1 MTQTSRINPFA
12 SADKDRRAI
21 WEALVERDIHAFL
34 AQDWSLVASDFEE
47 EGFVGHS
54 GPANPDEWHISY
66 PSLDSY
72 RNAWLEQAHDF
83 AKLRLRHKNKEE
95 FLFAATKLTRIEIVE
110 DQALAHKK
118 FDGRA
123 EAVNA
128 PDVVLKW
135 QSLYRFRRRNGQWR
149 LTGFLGYLPNPM
161 PGQTVSTQNHGQIY
175 LPSSAPQHKAPG
187 PYSPVLR
194 VKTSEWVILSG
205 QGPITE
211 DGDVSGRT
219 FEEQVHLTVQNCIRQ
234 LESADAT
241 LADVFRVTVY
251 LDNLDHWSAFNDIY
265 RAYFTPPY
273 PTRTTVQAVL
283 WGGIQIE
290 IDMMAVAR

>member
-1 MTQTSRINPFA
+1 MKTSRTNPFA
-12 SADKDRRAI
+12 ENDSDRHAI

-34 AQDWSLVASDFEE
+34 AEDWSLVAADFEE

-54 GPANPDEWHISY
+54 GRANPDEWHISY

-72 RNAWLEQAHDF
+72 RKAWLEQARDF
-83 AKLRLRHKNKEE
+83 GKLHLKCKDKEE
-95 FLFAATKLTRIEIVE
+95 FLFDATELTRIEIRE

-123 EAVNA
+123 EAIDA

-135 QSLYRFRRRNGQWR
+135 QSLYRLRRRNGRWR

-161 PGQTVSTQNHGQIY
+161 PGQAAAKHSGGHIH
-175 LPSSAPQHKAPG
+175 LPPSASQHKAAG

-194 VKTSEWVILSG
+194 VKANEWVVISG
-205 QGPITE
+205 QGPIAE
-211 DGDVSGRT
+211 DGAVAGRT
-219 FEEQVHLTVQNCIRQ
+219 FAEQTHLTMQNCIRQ
-234 LESADAT
+234 LESAGAT

-251 LDNLDHWSAFNDIY
+251 LDSLENWSALNDIY
-265 RAYFTPPY
+265 QTYFTPPY
-273 PTRTTVQAVL
+273 PARTAVQAVL
-283 WGGIQIE
+283 WGGIQVE
-290 IDMMAVAR
+290 IDMMAAVR